1 MPNDRL
7 DRMTRRA
14 FAGSALAASMA
25 LTGGAKAAEAM
36 LRPTVPG
43 DLGPF
48 YPIERP
54 ADDDAD
60 LTWIKGHAKRAVG
73 NVIEVSGRI
82 LDRRGN
88 PVQGAILEVWQANAA
103 GRYAHANDIATAPL
117 DPDFQGYA
125 QIRTGAGGDWRM
137 ITIKPAA
144 YDSPIGRR
152 TPHIHFDVRGK
163 SQRLVTQMYFSDDG
177 ASNAADTLYKGLGDG
192 AATAVAKLDNAA
204 KYRWDV
210 VLMDA

>member
-1 MPNDRL
+1 MTNDRF
-7 DRMTRRA
+7 DRLTRRA
-14 FAGSALAASMA
+14 FAGSALAASMV

-36 LRPTVPG
+36 LRPTALG

-54 ADDDAD
+54 ADEDAD

-82 LDRRGN
+82 LDRHGH
-88 PVQGAILEVWQANAA
+88 PVPGAILEVWQANSV
-103 GRYAHANDIATAPL
+103 GRYAHANDIAKAPL

-125 QIRTGAGGDWRM
+125 QIRTGAGGDWR
-137 ITIKPAA
+137 ITTIKPAA

-163 SQRLVTQMYFSDDG
+163 SQRLVTQMYFSDDA
-177 ASNAADTLYKGLGDG
+177 ASNAVDTLYKGLGDW
-192 AATAVAKLDNAA
+192 ADTAVAKLDSAA

-210 VLMDA
+210 VLMDG

>member
-1 MPNDRL
+1 MTDDGFDGL
-7 DRMTRRA
+7 TRRA
-14 FAGSALAASMA
+14 FAGSALAASIT
-25 LTGGAKAAEAM
+25 LTGGAKAAEAV

-54 ADDDAD
+54 ADEDAD
-60 LTWIKGHAKRAVG
+60 LSWIKGHAKRAAG

-82 LDRRGN
+82 LDRHGN
-88 PVQGAILEVWQANAA
+88 PVAGAILEVWQANAA
-103 GRYAHANDIATAPL
+103 GRYAHANDIAKASL

-125 QIRTGAGGDWRM
+125 QIRTGPGGDWR
-137 ITIKPAA
+137 IRTIKPAA

-163 SQRLVTQMYFSDDG
+163 SQRLVTQMYFSDDA
-177 ASNAADTLYKGLGDG
+177 ASNVTDTLYKGLGDW
-192 AATAVAKLDNAA
+192 ADTAVAKLDTPA

-210 VLMDA
+210 VLMDG